1 MGLAEETKQQWPS
14 KCHACSSE
22 RLDRRVGPEA
32 GLRIVGQM
40 LLRQSFT
47 AQRRSTQWVYRAYLL
62 NLMSWR
68 KVGTARHSAPPG
80 TYQVFSMHSFIE

>member
-1 MGLAEETKQQWPS
+1 MGLAEQTKQQWPS
-14 KCHACSSE
+14 KWHACSSE
-22 RLDRRVGPEA
+22 RLDRRGGTEA
-32 GLRIVGQM
+32 GLRVVSQI

-47 AQRRSTQWVYRAYLL
+47 AQKQSTQWVYSAYLL
-62 NLMSWR
+62 SLLSWR